1 MGVGFVLE
9 DHSNLPRVPGTVI
22 LEEDVAHSETVTGDL
37 KHGTGRNAHIV
48 LTPQPSED
56 PNDPLNWSTARKL
69 TIMLI
74 TGMGT
79 ILYGACFGPL
89 LNASLVVIAED
100 LKVTITDITL
110 LSGYQVLV
118 VGCTAPFVSAFSR
131 KYGKRSLFV
140 LSSVAAVIGNLV
152 GSTSK
157 DYNQLLAA
165 RIIQGLSVSTYE
177 SLLLVVIGD
186 LFFVHERGIYFSV
199 VSFLLAAVSNLA
211 SVVCGPITTNLGWK
225 YLFHIS
231 LALSVAQTIAQIF
244 FVPETT
250 YQRDHKYEI
259 DELTTDNFE
268 ELAAAEHQHEKTLQA
283 SQLENATS
291 RQSAGV
297 PARKTFWQ
305 NMKLFDGTYSDENL
319 LALIIAPFA
328 ICMNLAVCYVIV
340 VQGWFVGMYVAV
352 AFVLAQIFG
361 YPPYNLNPQSIGYLS
376 LGPFIGGLIA
386 MLLFSGVTD
395 PIMMFMTRKNKG
407 VYEPEYRLLISVL
420 GVASGAGLFGYGYVT
435 QNAGS
440 PYLAATLHGIIIFG
454 VMALIV
460 ATSSYALD
468 AYRDMN
474 NEIFIMGM
482 LFKNFLLYGFTYFI
496 NNWLATTGPQHVF
509 NVFGATGFGVM
520 VGLPIMYV
528 FGKKY
533 RSFWHRHN
541 LLEQFHIRTH
551 AE

>member
-1 MGVGFVLE
+1 MVFGFVLE
-9 DHSNLPRVPGTVI
+9 DHNLPRVPGTVI

-37 KHGTGRNAHIV
+37 KHGTGKNAHIV

-56 PNDPLNWSTARKL
+56 PNDPLNWSTSRKL
-69 TIMLI
+69 IIMLI

-89 LNASLVVIAED
+89 LNASLVVIAID
-100 LKVTITDITL
+100 LDVTITDITL

-157 DYNQLLAA
+157 GYNQLLAA
-165 RIIQGLSVSTYE
+165 RIIQGFSVSTYE

-186 LFFVHERGIYFSV
+186 LFFVHERGIYFSI

-211 SVVCGPITTNLGWK
+211 SVICGPITNHLGWK

-231 LALSVAQTIAQIF
+231 LALSIAQTFFQIF
-244 FVPETT
+244 CVPETT
-250 YQRDHKYEI
+250 YRRDQKYEI

-268 ELAAAEHQHEKTLQA
+268 ELAAAEHQHEKTQA
-283 SQLENATS
+283 AQLEHATS
-291 RQSAGV
+291 RQIPGV
-297 PARKTFWQ
+297 PGKKTFWQ

-328 ICMNLAVCYVIV
+328 ICMNLAVCYVIM
-340 VQGWFVGMYVAV
+340 VQGWFVCLYVAI
-352 AFVLAQIFG
+352 AFVLAQIFAA
-361 YPPYNLNPQSIGYLS
+361 PPYLLNPQSIGLLS
-376 LGPFIGGLIA
+376 LGPFAGGLLA
-386 MLLFSGVTD
+386 MLLFSVISD
-395 PIMMFMTRKNKG
+395 PIIMYLTRKNKG
-407 VYEPEYRLLISVL
+407 VYEPEYRLLISIL

-435 QNAGS
+435 QNYGS
-440 PYLAATLHGIIIFG
+440 PYVAAVLHGVVIFG

-482 LFKNFLLYGFTYFI
+482 LVKNFLLYGFTYFI

-509 NVFGATGFGVM
+509 FVFGATGFGVM
-520 VGLPIMYV
+520 VGLPFMYV
-528 FGKKY
+528 LGKKY
-533 RSFWHRHN
+533 RSYWHRHN
-541 LLEQFHIRTH
+541 LLEKFHIRTH